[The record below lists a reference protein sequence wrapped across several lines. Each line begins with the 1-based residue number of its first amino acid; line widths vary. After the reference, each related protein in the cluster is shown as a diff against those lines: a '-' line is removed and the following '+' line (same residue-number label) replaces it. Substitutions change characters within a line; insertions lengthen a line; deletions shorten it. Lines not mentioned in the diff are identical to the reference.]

1 MISPPD
7 CNPAARHGNAG
18 SLPQEERTAVI
29 AVESGNDGGCLG
41 LPSFRG
47 ASETRTRNLEI
58 PRCAIAHLRPGPSGH
73 PGMTSF
79 KLVGAL
85 PLRLQ
90 LFGCQRREVG
100 EDAVGAGALERQKAF
115 HHRPLAVNP
124 AVAGGG

>member
-47 ASETRTRNLEI
+47 ASETRTRTLEI
-58 PRCAIAHLRPGPSGH
+58 PRCATAHLRSGPSDH
-73 PGMTSF
+73 PGMTPARARKSR
-79 KLVGAL
+79 A
-85 PLRLQ
+85 
-90 LFGCQRREVG
+90 
-100 EDAVGAGALERQKAF
+100 AGHVDSSLNL
-115 HHRPLAVNP
+115 LATRS
-124 AVAGGG
+124 